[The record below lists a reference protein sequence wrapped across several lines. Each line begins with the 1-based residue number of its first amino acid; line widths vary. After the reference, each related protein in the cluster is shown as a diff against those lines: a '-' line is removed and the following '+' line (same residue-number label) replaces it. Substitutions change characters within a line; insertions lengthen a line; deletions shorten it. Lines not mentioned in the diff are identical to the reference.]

1 MARTTIEDVA
11 KAAGVS
17 TFTVSRALRG
27 MDHVA
32 PRTRDKVLKTA
43 KELNYTVSKAAS
55 SLASGQTNRIA
66 LLSRDRI
73 AGWFMGELMDGLYD
87 VLNPARYDLLV
98 YRAGNMKERS
108 TFFTNLPAN
117 RNADALIMT
126 GFPATKEEE
135 QALTSMGMPIILVNS
150 PDTDYCQGSVA
161 INDEA
166 SEATMVRYLAA
177 IGHRKF
183 CYIGRKEPLPGS
195 KWGHDDRAVGY
206 RNTIADLNLTDCGI
220 YYIDIIDPLSVKQII
235 ATILALPERP
245 TALCIW
251 SDYYALP
258 VIHELRNNGV
268 RVPEDMSVAGHD
280 GSDVAASIELTT
292 MAQPAR
298 EIGRTAA
305 RKMLDLI
312 AKKTLDE
319 PRTIIQ
325 TVLTPGDTTR
335 PIAHE

>member
-32 PRTRDKVLKTA
+32 PSTREKVLEAA
-43 KELNYTVSKAAS
+43 KNLNYTVSKAAS

-73 AGWFMGELMDGLYD
+73 AGWFMGELMDSLYD

-98 YRAGNMKERS
+98 YRAGNIQERS

-126 GFPATKEEE
+126 GFPATEQEE
-135 QALTSMGMPIILVNS
+135 QALASMGMPIILVNS
-150 PDTDYCQGSVA
+150 PDTDCCQGSVA
-161 INDEA
+161 INDEE
-166 SEATMVRYLAA
+166 SETTLVRYLAA

-195 KWGHDDRAVGY
+195 QWGMTPERSDTATPLSISTSPTAVCTTLTSPIRCPSNRPSPRFFRY
-206 RNTIADLNLTDCGI
+206 RNGRPHCAYGPTITRWPSSTNCAATACACRKTYPWPGTTDRMW
-220 YYIDIIDPLSVKQII
+220 P
-235 ATILALPERP
+235 P
-245 TALCIW
+245 
-251 SDYYALP
+251 
-258 VIHELRNNGV
+258 
-268 RVPEDMSVAGHD
+268 
-280 GSDVAASIELTT
+280 ASN
-292 MAQPAR
+292 
-298 EIGRTAA
+298 
-305 RKMLDLI
+305 
-312 AKKTLDE
+312 
-319 PRTIIQ
+319 
-325 TVLTPGDTTR
+325 
-335 PIAHE
+335 

>member
-1 MARTTIEDVA
+1 MAQTTIEDVA

-32 PRTRDKVLKTA
+32 PHTREKVLKAA
-43 KELNYTVSKAAS
+43 KELNYTISKTAS

-66 LLSRDRI
+66 LLARDRI

-87 VLNPARYDLLV
+87 ILNPTHYDLLV
-98 YRAGNMKERS
+98 YRAGSMKERS
-108 TFFTNLPAN
+108 AFFTNLPAN

-126 GFPATKEEE
+126 GFPATEQEE

-150 PDTDYCQGSVA
+150 PDTDCCQGSVA

-166 SEATMVRYLAA
+166 SEETMVRYLAA

-195 KWGHDDRAVGY
+195 KWGHDNRAVGY
-206 RNTIADLNLTDCGI
+206 RNTIADLSLTDCGT
-220 YYIDIIDPLSVKQII
+220 YYIDPTDLLSVKQTI

-245 TALCIW
+245 TALCVW
-251 SDYYALP
+251 SDYYALA

-268 RVPEDMSVAGHD
+268 RIPEDMSVTGHD

-298 EIGRTAA
+298 KMGQIVA
-305 RKMLDLI
+305 RKTLDLV

-325 TVLTPGDTTR
+325 TVLTPGRTTQ

>member
-280 GSDVAASIELTT
+280 GSDVAASIESTT

-305 RKMLDLI
+305 RKTLDL
-312 AKKTLDE
+312 
-319 PRTIIQ
+319 IQ

>member
-32 PRTRDKVLKTA
+32 PHTREKVLKAA
-43 KELNYTVSKAAS
+43 KNLNYTVSKAAS

-98 YRAGNMKERS
+98 YRAGNIKERS

-126 GFPATKEEE
+126 GFPATEQEE

-150 PDTDYCQGSVA
+150 PETDYCQGSVA
-161 INDEA
+161 INDEE
-166 SEATMVRYLAA
+166 SETTLVRYLAA

-195 KWGHDDRAVGY
+195 QWGHDTRAVGY
-206 RNTIADLNLTDCGI
+206 RNTIVDLNLTNCGMH
-220 YYIDIIDPLSVKQII
+220 YIDLADPLSIKQTV
-235 ATILALPERP
+235 ATILSLPERP
-245 TALCIW
+245 TALCVW
-251 SDYYALP
+251 SDHYALP
-258 VIHELRNNGV
+258 VIHELRSNGV

-280 GSDVAASIELTT
+280 GSDVAASIKLTT

-298 EIGRTAA
+298 EIGQIAA
-305 RKMLDLI
+305 HKTLDLA

>member
-87 VLNPARYDLLV
+87 VLNPTRYDLLV

-108 TFFTNLPAN
+108 AFFTNLPAN

-150 PDTDYCQGSVA
+150 PDTDCCQGSVA
-161 INDEA
+161 INDET

-195 KWGHDDRAVGY
+195 KWGHDTRAVGY
-206 RNTIADLNLTDCGI
+206 RSTIVDLNLTDCGI
-220 YYIDIIDPLSVKQII
+220 YYIDIADPLSVKQII

-245 TALCIW
+245 TVLCVW

-258 VIHELRNNGV
+258 VIHELRSNGV

-280 GSDVAASIELTT
+280 GSDVATSIELTT

-298 EIGRTAA
+298 EIGRITA
-305 RKMLDLI
+305 RKTLDLI

-325 TVLTPGDTTR
+325 TALTPGDTTR

>member
-32 PRTRDKVLKTA
+32 PSTREKVLEAA
-43 KELNYTVSKAAS
+43 KNLNYTVSKAAS

-98 YRAGNMKERS
+98 YRAGNIQERS

-126 GFPATKEEE
+126 GFPATEQEE
-135 QALTSMGMPIILVNS
+135 QALASMGMPIILVNS
-150 PDTDYCQGSVA
+150 PDTDCCQGSVA
-161 INDEA
+161 INDEE
-166 SEATMVRYLAA
+166 SETTLVRYLAA

-195 KWGHDDRAVGY
+195 QWGHDASGRIPQHHC
-206 RNTIADLNLTDCGI
+206 RSQPHRL
-220 YYIDIIDPLSVKQII
+220 
-235 ATILALPERP
+235 R
-245 TALCIW
+245 
-251 SDYYALP
+251 YAL
-258 VIHELRNNGV
+258 H
-268 RVPEDMSVAGHD
+268 
-280 GSDVAASIELTT
+280 
-292 MAQPAR
+292 
-298 EIGRTAA
+298 
-305 RKMLDLI
+305 
-312 AKKTLDE
+312 
-319 PRTIIQ
+319 
-325 TVLTPGDTTR
+325 
-335 PIAHE
+335 

>member
-1 MARTTIEDVA
+1 MTRTTIEDVA

-32 PRTRDKVLKTA
+32 PHTRDKVLKAA

-87 VLNPARYDLLV
+87 VLNPTRYDLLV

-108 TFFTNLPAN
+108 AFFTNLPAN

-150 PDTDYCQGSVA
+150 PDTDCCQGSVA
-161 INDEA
+161 INDET

-195 KWGHDDRAVGY
+195 KWGHDTRAVGY
-206 RNTIADLNLTDCGI
+206 RSTIVDLNLTDCGI
-220 YYIDIIDPLSVKQII
+220 YYIDIADPLSVKQII

-245 TALCIW
+245 TVLCVW

-258 VIHELRNNGV
+258 VIHELRSNGV

-280 GSDVAASIELTT
+280 GSDVATSIELTT

-298 EIGRTAA
+298 EIGRITA
-305 RKMLDLI
+305 RKTLDLI

-325 TVLTPGDTTR
+325 TALTPGDTTR

>member
-1 MARTTIEDVA
+1 MAP
-11 KAAGVS
+11 
-17 TFTVSRALRG
+17 
-27 MDHVA
+27 H
-32 PRTRDKVLKTA
+32 TRDKVLKAA
-43 KELNYTVSKAAS
+43 KLLNYTVSKAAS

-66 LLSRDRI
+66 LLARDHI

-98 YRAGNMKERS
+98 YRAGSMKERS

-126 GFPATKEEE
+126 GFPATDQEE

-150 PDTDYCQGSVA
+150 PDTDCCQSSVA

-166 SEATMVRYLAA
+166 SEEAMVRYLAA

-195 KWGHDDRAVGY
+195 KWGHDNRAVGY

-220 YYIDIIDPLSVKQII
+220 YYIDLTDPLS
-235 ATILALPERP
+235 
-245 TALCIW
+245 
-251 SDYYALP
+251 
-258 VIHELRNNGV
+258 VIHELRSNGV

-280 GSDVAASIELTT
+280 GSDVAASIKLTT
-292 MAQPAR
+292 MAQPAS
-298 EIGRTAA
+298 EIGRIAA
-305 RKMLDLI
+305 RKNI
-312 AKKTLDE
+312 GSRRKKHWTS
-319 PRTIIQ
+319 RAQ
-325 TVLTPGDTTR
+325 SSR
-335 PIAHE
+335 PC